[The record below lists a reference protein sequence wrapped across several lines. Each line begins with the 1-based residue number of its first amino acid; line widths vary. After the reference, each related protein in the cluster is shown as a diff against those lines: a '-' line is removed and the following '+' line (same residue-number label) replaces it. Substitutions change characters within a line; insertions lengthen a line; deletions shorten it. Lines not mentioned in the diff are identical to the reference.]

1 MTINRKKI
9 FSWIKI
15 AIIVYCSIG
24 IALYYLQEK
33 FIFHPTPLPASH
45 AYKFSTPFEEL
56 NIALNKT
63 DTINLIRFTPKGT
76 REGAIVYYHGNRDNV
91 EHYAKYVT
99 YFVEKGYEVWMPDY
113 PGYGKSSGPRT
124 EKKLYELAWQVQA
137 LVRTRFQDDSI
148 LIYGKSLGTGVAAYA
163 ATVWPCRAVILETPY
178 YSITDL
184 FSQYAF
190 IYPTAIMSN
199 YKIPTWKYLADVAA
213 PISIFHGT
221 DDGVIPLRCANKLKR
236 VLKSRDRFFTIPGGE
251 HNNLPTSEIY
261 KQAMDSI
268 LR

>member
-1 MTINRKKI
+1 MTIRRRKI
-9 FSWIKI
+9 FFWIQI
-15 AIIVYCSIG
+15 AVILYCSIG

-33 FIFHPTPLPASH
+33 FIFHPAPLPASH
-45 AYKFSTPFEEL
+45 TYKFTSPFEEL

-63 DTINLIRFTPKGT
+63 DTINLIRFKTKEKPKG
-76 REGAIVYYHGNRDNV
+76 AVVYYHGNRDNV
-91 EHYAKYVT
+91 EHYAKYVP
-99 YFVEKGYEVWMPDY
+99 YFTGMGYEVWMPDY
-113 PGYGKSSGPRT
+113 PGYGKSRGLRT

-137 LVRTRFQDDSI
+137 LARTHFGDDSI

-163 ATVWPCRAVILETPY
+163 ATVWPCRGVVLETPY

-199 YKIPTWKYLADVAA
+199 YKIPTWKYLEDVSA

-221 DDGVIPLRCANKLKR
+221 DDGVIPLRSANKLKR
-236 VLKSRDRFFTIPGGE
+236 VLKPGDRFFTIPGGE

-261 KQAMDSI
+261 RRAMDSI